1 MAQPTNIAIYGRKPC
16 VRIYKESI
24 RAIGIPK
31 FIRFR
36 INEDATQLL
45 LEPYDRITL
54 TSFRLPKNFDDED
67 TKVEIYSTGLVR
79 ALCQR
84 LGWSESSS
92 HRVPGKVYE
101 KQGVVIFDLTQ
112 AEEIINDGI

>member
-24 RAIGIPK
+24 RAIGVPK

-36 INEDATQLL
+36 INADATQLL

-67 TKVEIYSTGLVR
+67 TKVEIYSTALVR
-79 ALCQR
+79 GLCQR

-92 HRVPGKVYE
+92 RRVPGKVYE
-101 KQGVVIFDLTQ
+101 KQGIIIFDLTQ
-112 AEEIINDGI
+112 AEEIFYDGI

>member
-36 INEDATQLL
+36 ISEDATQLL

-54 TSFRLPKNFDDED
+54 TSFRLPSNFDDED

-84 LGWSESSS
+84 LGWLESSS

-101 KQGVVIFDLTQ
+101 KQGVIVFDLTN